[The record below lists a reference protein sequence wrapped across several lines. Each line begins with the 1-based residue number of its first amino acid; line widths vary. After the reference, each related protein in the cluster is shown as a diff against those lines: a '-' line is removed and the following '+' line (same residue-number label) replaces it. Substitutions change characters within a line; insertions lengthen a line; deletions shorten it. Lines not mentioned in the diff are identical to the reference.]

1 MAVDGC
7 TKLLVICNLLYELN
21 LIVKKVVLGS
31 VVLNTIILVGLA
43 VLNKINIIFL
53 RNVCAQ
59 FRL

>member
-1 MAVDGC
+1 MAVDGS

>member
-31 VVLNTIILVGLA
+31 VVKNTIILVGLA